1 MSLSHPPGS
10 FKAARLTVSGPLT
23 TIRLTLFS
31 KTQGGTMQ
39 FDLTGRVAFVTGAT
53 SGLGRRFAMVLAQA
67 GAAVAIAGRR
77 VERLEALKAE
87 LEAAGGK
94 SVAVPL
100 DVTDAGALSRAMD
113 AAEAALGPIDILVN
127 NAGMNVQAM
136 AVDTGP
142 VEFDAVMNTNLR
154 GPFLLATEAGRRMI
168 ARGKGGRI
176 INIASIGAFRV
187 LPGLATYC
195 MSKAGVAMMTQC
207 LACEWARHNIN
218 VNAICPGYIE
228 TELNADWFASEG
240 GQKQVKSFPRRRLA
254 QEQDLDGMLLLLASD
269 ASSAIT
275 GSLMTVDDAQ
285 SL

>member
-1 MSLSHPPGS
+1 ME
-10 FKAARLTVSGPLT
+10 
-23 TIRLTLFS
+23 
-31 KTQGGTMQ
+31 

-53 SGLGRRFAMVLAQA
+53 SGLGRRFATVLAKA

-77 VERLEALKAE
+77 VERLSALKAK
-87 LEAAGGK
+87 LEVMGRR

-100 DVTDAGALSRAMD
+100 DVTDAGALSRALD
-113 AAEAALGPIDILVN
+113 GAEAALGPVDILVN
-127 NAGMNVQAM
+127 CAGMNMQAA
-136 AVDTGP
+136 AVETGP
-142 VEFDAVMNTNLR
+142 VEFDTVMNTNLR

-195 MSKAGVAMMTQC
+195 MSKAGIAMMTQC
-207 LACEWARHNIN
+207 LAREWARYDIN

-228 TELNADWFASEG
+228 TELNAEWFASEG
-240 GQKQVKSFPRRRLA
+240 GQKQIKSFPRRRLA
-254 QEQDLDGMLLLLASD
+254 AEGDLDGMLLLLASE
-269 ASSAIT
+269 AGRAIS